1 MSCGWLLTNGKHG
14 RKKDAQTKKD
24 SKEVLRLSAIG
35 NKKTRLACVK
45 HIAFSKNKGCMLA
58 QPSKVAI
65 EQGRKGLKSPY
76 LIQVQ
81 IEKDL

>member
-1 MSCGWLLTNGKHG
+1 
-14 RKKDAQTKKD
+14 
-24 SKEVLRLSAIG
+24 
-35 NKKTRLACVK
+35 
-45 HIAFSKNKGCMLA
+45 MLA

>member
-1 MSCGWLLTNGKHG
+1 MLTNGKHG

-35 NKKTRLACVK
+35 NKKTLLACVK

-58 QPSKVAI
+58 QPSKPSKVAI

-81 IEKDL
+81 ID